1 MRLFV
6 ALIPPDRIL
15 EEIEAAFAP
24 CRDGRPELRWTRRE
38 SWHITLAFYGEA
50 DERTAARLEPRLE
63 RAAGRH
69 PSRDLAFAGAGAFPR
84 ARSARTLWTGVP
96 TDLGR
101 LADSCEAAGRREGL
115 GTGGRP
121 STRRFHAHLTV
132 ARSRVPLDL
141 RPDVAALEAYE
152 GSPWAADEIHLVR
165 SHLGA
170 GAPRYEILRGWP
182 LSRPTESR

>member
-15 EEIEAAFAP
+15 EEIEAAFAS

-38 SWHITLAFYGEA
+38 SWHVTLAFYGEV

-63 RAAGRH
+63 RAASRH
-69 PSRDLAFAGAGAFPR
+69 PRRDLAFAGAGAFPK

-101 LADSCEAAGRREGL
+101 LADSCEAAARREGI
-115 GTGGRP
+115 GAGAH
-121 STRRFHAHLTV
+121 RRFHAHLTV
-132 ARSRVPLDL
+132 ARSRMPLDL
-141 RPDVAALEAYE
+141 RPDVAALEAYA
-152 GSPWAADEIHLVR
+152 GTPWPADEIHLVR
-165 SHLGA
+165 SHLGPE
-170 GAPRYEILRGWP
+170 APRYEILHSWP